1 MLLVEAGQSGLCFYD
16 ERGAPDFDTSPVSI
30 SASPV
35 RRQNE
40 YGERRRHDH
49 RRFEP

>member
-1 MLLVEAGQSGLCFYD
+1 MLLVEAGQSGLYLYD
-16 ERGAPDFDTSPVSI
+16 ERVPPDFDRSPVSI

-40 YGERRRHDH
+40 DGERRRHDH
-49 RRFEP
+49 RRFDP